1 MYYTNTLTPEI
12 ARRVQKVSAI
22 SWQMTKEDSAEFFP
36 ALAHTI
42 CTRRMHRARFTSW
55 DAEKANTRLSG
66 LFHTQ
71 RARFKRYHQQVVLH
85 QSTASC
91 RAGLRAGQEKALRMY
106 PLQIIQ
112 SHSFCRSLKV
122 NKLQY
127 VMFGMYQCT
136 QTYKSSRTT
145 FVMHVFIPSFLPG
158 DIKILI
164 KSPSNT

>member
-1 MYYTNTLTPEI
+1 
-12 ARRVQKVSAI
+12 
-22 SWQMTKEDSAEFFP
+22 MTKEDNAEFFP

-42 CTRRMHRARFTSW
+42 CTRRMHRDRFTSW
-55 DAEKANTRLSG
+55 DAEKANPRLSG
-66 LFHTQ
+66 LFSKNLQ
-71 RARFKRYHQQVVLH
+71 RARLKRYHQQLVLH
-85 QSTASC
+85 QSTTSH
-91 RAGLRAGQEKALRMY
+91 RAALRAGQEKALHMY

-112 SHSFCRSLKV
+112 PNSFCRSLKV
-122 NKLQY
+122 NKLHY

-136 QTYKSSRTT
+136 QMYKSSRTT